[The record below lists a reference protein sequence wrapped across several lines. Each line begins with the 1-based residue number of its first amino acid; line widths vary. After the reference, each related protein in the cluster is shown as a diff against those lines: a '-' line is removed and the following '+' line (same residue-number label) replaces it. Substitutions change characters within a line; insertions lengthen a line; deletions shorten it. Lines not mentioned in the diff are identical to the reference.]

1 MKKIIAFVAGVI
13 LSLMCLTCYAETNG
27 AVKISFGGDV
37 KEAKEVADGKG
48 VSFSLPE
55 LADNDFYIYAIELAV
70 FEKQNGETSWHIY
83 TDENGNETKKKY
95 IESPQSLN
103 FNVSFGDVSGY
114 REKAKYKIAYRY
126 YVKSRSDSSKLTIAG
141 EDVKDGWRIVG

>member
-1 MKKIIAFVAGVI
+1 MAGVI

-55 LADNDFYIYAIELAV
+55 LADNEFYIYAIELAV
-70 FEKQNGETSWHIY
+70 FEKQNGETSWH
-83 TDENGNETKKKY
+83 TRRDRVF
-95 IESPQSLN
+95 SLK
-103 FNVSFGDVSGY
+103 SLL
-114 REKAKYKIAYRY
+114 KMAKQELNCYNKR
-126 YVKSRSDSSKLTIAG
+126 L
-141 EDVKDGWRIVG
+141 E